1 MTTLTRRRTNPIAEM
16 LGWLDNE
23 SGTGFLSLGLTPYIR
38 IEDFVEDG
46 MYVLRAEMPGIDP
59 DKDVQIDIE
68 GDVLTIKGERQ
79 EEHKDRNRHEFHYG
93 SFSRSVTLPQ
103 NADVDDVTAAYK
115 DGVLE
120 LRVPCEGTAPEAK
133 RIPIQRAET

>member
-1 MTTLTRRRTNPIAEM
+1 MTTLTRRRNNPIAEV

-23 SGTGFLSLGLTPYIR
+23 SGSGFMSLGLTPYVR

-46 MYVLRAEMPGIDP
+46 TYVLRAEMPGIDP
-59 DKDVQIDIE
+59 DKDLAIDVE

-79 EEHKDRNRHEFHYG
+79 GEHQDRHRHEFHYG

-103 NADVDDVTAAYK
+103 NADVDAVTAEYK

-133 RIPIQRAET
+133 RIPVQRAEG

>member
-1 MTTLTRRRTNPIAEM
+1 MSTLTRREGNPLAEM

-23 SGTGFLSLGLTPYIR
+23 SGAGLMNLGLTPYIR

-46 MYVLRAEMPGIDP
+46 TYVLRAEMPGIDP
-59 DKDVQIDIE
+59 DKDVAIDVA

-79 EEHKDRNRHEFHYG
+79 EEHKDRRRHEFHYG
-93 SFSRSVTLPQ
+93 SFSRSVTLPRH
-103 NADVDDVTAAYK
+103 AKVDEVTAAYK

-120 LRVPCEGTAPEAK
+120 LRVPLAGDQTESK
-133 RIPIQRAET
+133 RIPVQRPEA